1 LTVALLFAPAAL
13 SHEVGLSD
21 GDYTWS
27 NAEMSAEI
35 QISIRD
41 LVYAFPR
48 LDANE
53 DGDLSRDEIEDAA
66 SIWSSS
72 AAGLFPVRQG
82 EQPCATQISGLERAD
97 DDGVKWAIRAQCPD
111 DAPAPSLKLSLLEK
125 LPRGHRHVAQW
136 TNGTVVLDRVLH
148 ARDATWQP
156 MGEVQD
162 APPVASAY
170 LILGVEHILIGADHL
185 LFVFALILV
194 GGRLRQLALV
204 ITAFT
209 LGHSVTLVA
218 TTLGWVAP
226 DMRWVEA
233 AIALSV
239 AWVGLENFWL
249 KDASRRWM
257 ITLPFGLIHGF
268 GFASVLSDIGLPKA
282 DEVLALALFNV
293 GVEVGQLMVLA
304 LALPLVML
312 ARRNPWFRTVG
323 VRAVSIGVIAV
334 GVMWFVERTLG

>member
-1 LTVALLFAPAAL
+1 MFAVLLAPPAF

-21 GDYTWS
+21 GSYSWS
-27 NAEMSAEI
+27 GAELSAEF
-35 QISIRD
+35 QLSIRD
-41 LVYAFPR
+41 LLFAFPQ
-48 LDANE
+48 LDSDN
-53 DGDLSRDEIEDAA
+53 DGDLSADEIKAA
-66 SIWSSS
+66 AAIWNPST
-72 AAGLFPVRQG
+72 AGLFQFIQEERV
-82 EQPCATQISGLERAD
+82 CATQVTGLERVD
-97 DDGVKWAIRAQCPD
+97 DDGVKWTVHAQCPLS
-111 DAPAPSLKLSLLEK
+111 APAPTLTLKLLER

-136 TNGTVVLDRVLH
+136 NAGSVTLNRVLH
-148 ARDATWQP
+148 ARDAMWQP
-156 MGEVQD
+156 QGGD
-162 APPVASAY
+162 LDPAPAARAY
-170 LILGVEHILIGADHL
+170 LVLGVEHILIGADHL

-209 LGHSVTLVA
+209 LGHSLTLVA

-239 AWVGLENFWL
+239 AWVGLENFWI

-282 DEVLALALFNV
+282 DAVLALALFNV

-312 ARRNPWFRTVG
+312 ARRSAWFRTVG
-323 VRAVSIGVIAV
+323 FRAVSMGVIAV
-334 GVMWFVERTLG
+334 GLMWFLERALG